1 MPYVNLKL
9 GDKVIVT
16 VTGVIETT
24 GLADEGGQYLKLRHG
39 EGGQLLSTIF
49 IDDDSVDIAFDED
62 KPAIVLGRS
71 VSCDR
76 GCHYGNNDFD
86 CPIHGGMQGGG
97 LDA

>member
-1 MPYVNLKL
+1 MPYVNLKP
-9 GDKVIVT
+9 GDKVIFT
-16 VTGVIETT
+16 VTGVIEQI
-24 GLADEGGQYLKLRHG
+24 LSARDGGQFLHLRHG
-39 EGGQLLSTIF
+39 KGGQLLSTVF
-49 IDDDSVDIAFDED
+49 VDDDSVDIAFDED

-76 GCHYGNNDFD
+76 GCHNGNNDFD